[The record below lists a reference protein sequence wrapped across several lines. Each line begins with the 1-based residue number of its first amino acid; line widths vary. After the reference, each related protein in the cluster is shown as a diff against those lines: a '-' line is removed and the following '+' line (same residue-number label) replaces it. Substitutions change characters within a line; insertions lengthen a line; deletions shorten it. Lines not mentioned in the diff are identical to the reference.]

1 MAKLPRFLDIEI
13 NPFVPSE
20 FEVQIEEGLT
30 AVQEQEAIREQ
41 IESTI
46 RWRRV
51 REHGHEVS
59 CIYTLLIFLI
69 KVFIDNGIQCT
80 YRRMG
85 RRQKVINVG

>member
-1 MAKLPRFLDIEI
+1 MDIEI

-51 REHGHEVS
+51 RKNGHEVKLS
-59 CIYTLLIFLI
+59 FRNQLFMADFFLFFLFFFHRLWNPMHI
-69 KVFIDNGIQCT
+69 L
-80 YRRMG
+80 
-85 RRQKVINVG
+85 

>member
-1 MAKLPRFLDIEI
+1 MDIEV

-41 IESTI
+41 IESMI

-51 REHGHEVS
+51 RKNGMEVS
-59 CIYTLLIFLI
+59 FICMNIYKFLLFNPPYFRPWNPMHIL
-69 KVFIDNGIQCT
+69 
-80 YRRMG
+80 
-85 RRQKVINVG
+85 

>member
-1 MAKLPRFLDIEI
+1 MDIEV

-41 IESTI
+41 IESMI

-51 REHGHEVS
+51 RKNGMEVS
-59 CIYTLLIFLI
+59 FFFVMYNSF
-69 KVFIDNGIQCT
+69 V
-80 YRRMG
+80 
-85 RRQKVINVG
+85 